1 MHINHQHASH
11 IWNISMFPFSDTI
24 LLECMKIKYLKNDP
38 FVSKKKKRAFFINSM
53 TMLVS
58 KTQIDE
64 KNWFSISLLRSS
76 IILET

>member
-38 FVSKKKKRAFFINSM
+38 FVSKKKK
-53 TMLVS
+53 
-58 KTQIDE
+58 K
-64 KNWFSISLLRSS
+64 KSIFHKLNDNAS
-76 IILET
+76 E